1 MNLPEEFIIR
11 MQKRLGAAYP
21 AFLRCYDAPPV
32 RGVRANLLKLSAEAF
47 AALAPFA
54 GERVPWAEGGFY
66 TAAEKVGHFPAWHAG
81 LFYAQEPSAMCA
93 APLLAVKPGERVL
106 DLCAAPG
113 GKTTQLAAAMR
124 GEGVLVANE
133 YVFDRARILSQNV
146 ERLGVRNAAVVSAD
160 PAALAARLPQYFDKI
175 LVDAPCS
182 GEGMFRRDETAIAE
196 WSVQNVERCIVR
208 QREILDSAAQMLA
221 GGGTLVY
228 STCTFER
235 GENEDQVAQFLVRHP
250 DFVLIEQHLLLP
262 HEVRGEGHFAA
273 VLQRTDGE
281 RCDAPPFPQTRNAA
295 AERAF
300 AAFAEEFF
308 VRIPAGRLTAA
319 GDRLYLLP
327 AGLPALAGNVLR
339 AGLELGTFDGK
350 RFTPA
355 HALAMAV
362 SADEVRSRFELSDA
376 ECVRWLCGETLSREG
391 RGWGIVTWRG
401 HSLGLCKAAG
411 GVLKNHYPKGL
422 RDSRVVLG

>member
-21 AFLRCYDAPPV
+21 AFLRCYDASPV

-250 DFVLIEQHLLLP
+250 DFVLREQHLLLP
-262 HEVRGEGHFAA
+262 HAVRGEGHFAA
-273 VLQRTDGE
+273 VLQRTDGK

-308 VRIPAGRLTAA
+308 VRIPAGGLTAA

-362 SADEVRSRFELSDA
+362 SAEEVRIRFELSDA
-376 ECVRWLCGETLSREG
+376 ECVRWLRGETLSREG